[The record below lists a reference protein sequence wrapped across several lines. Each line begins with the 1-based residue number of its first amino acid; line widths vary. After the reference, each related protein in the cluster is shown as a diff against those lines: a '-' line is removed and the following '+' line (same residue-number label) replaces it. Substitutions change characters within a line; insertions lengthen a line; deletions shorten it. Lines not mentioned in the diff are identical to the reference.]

1 MATTAPLVRRQ
12 VAPPNLVGG
21 PARLRVVNRPRRHA
35 GALWALAA
43 LATLGSACSAAENGS
58 VTTTPALAT
67 ESPEAA
73 CTRQVSYWVGELLRQ
88 SPDQGFDYQHM
99 GLSGRTYDVVRSV
112 TAAARAAGRTDPTW
126 VAEQAGSA
134 CRAAVA
140 REPSATSTSGG
151 WP

>member
-1 MATTAPLVRRQ
+1 MGGHLV
-12 VAPPNLVGG
+12 PPNLDGG
-21 PARLRVVNRPRRHA
+21 PARLTLVNRRRRHA
-35 GALWALAA
+35 GALCALAV
-43 LATLGSACSAAENGS
+43 LGTLGSACSTAGKGS
-58 VTTTPALAT
+58 VTTTPAVAT

-73 CTRQVSYWVGELLRQ
+73 CTRQVSYWVGEILRQ

-126 VAEQAGSA
+126 VAQEAQSA
-134 CRAAVA
+134 CRAATA
-140 REPSATSTSGG
+140 AEPSAGSTFGG